1 MTTRIEHEA
10 EDARIDAAAAAI
22 KTQAERVER
31 MSDSDPRKL
40 EERRIL
46 NAMRHNQAAAMT
58 NRSIAIE
65 DDAAV
70 AGCQASSQEGQSTGG

>member
-1 MTTRIEHEA
+1 MTTRSEHEA
-10 EDARIDAAAAAI
+10 EDARIDAAGAAI
-22 KTQAERVER
+22 DAQAARLNR

-40 EERRIL
+40 EGRRIL

-65 DDAAV
+65 DAAP
-70 AGCQASSQEGQSTGG
+70 AGEAEGQEGQSTGR